1 MEELWRD
8 VKDYEGLYM
17 VSNTGRIKSLNY
29 RKTEKSGILKPR
41 KDEAGYLTI
50 SLYKDGEQ
58 KTYRIHRLVAQAFI
72 PNPEGLPEIN
82 HIDEIKANNC
92 VTNLEW
98 CSHQYNINYR
108 HRTEKA
114 KKSMVK
120 PVRCVET
127 NTIYFSIYEAQRK
140 TGIDANNIGRCANH
154 EKHFRTVG
162 GCHWEYLQ
170 KESEI
175 NMRKVFNEKS
185 RVEEILEN
193 GLELGR
199 TYPSI
204 ARDKYNGKAFF
215 TGTGDLYLVIKYFSG
230 LGYKPKKI
238 AEEIK
243 KLIPYYD
250 EYDWELNNFI
260 DKSIRKIRATKNYEL
275 HEVKPIKVSRE
286 CLDYFVNLQ
295 NAPYREDTTLRREMS
310 QTVIKIMFVFY
321 IWTLVQKQFGKEN
334 WRVVDYTKE
343 KRRLLKAANAR
354 PKFELG
360 LLGAVEDTGTAE
372 LYFSYTRIYHT
383 YTDKTP
389 EFPER
394 EFEVDLDNIGCWFE
408 KMVGWKDERA
418 KETYYY
424 CSVCGKKMKTSRK
437 NQVCPS
443 CKKKINREKSKERMK
458 AWRAKKKEE
467 MKDEDL

>member
-1 MEELWRD
+1 
-8 VKDYEGLYM
+8 
-17 VSNTGRIKSLNY
+17 
-29 RKTEKSGILKPR
+29 
-41 KDEAGYLTI
+41 
-50 SLYKDGEQ
+50 
-58 KTYRIHRLVAQAFI
+58 
-72 PNPEGLPEIN
+72 
-82 HIDEIKANNC
+82 
-92 VTNLEW
+92 
-98 CSHQYNINYR
+98 
-108 HRTEKA
+108 
-114 KKSMVK
+114 
-120 PVRCVET
+120 
-127 NTIYFSIYEAQRK
+127 
-140 TGIDANNIGRCANH
+140 
-154 EKHFRTVG
+154 
-162 GCHWEYLQ
+162 
-170 KESEI
+170 
-175 NMRKVFNEKS
+175 MRKVFNEMS

-204 ARDKYNGKAFF
+204 ARDKYNGKVFF

-295 NAPYREDTTLRREMS
+295 NAPYREDTKLRREMS

-321 IWTLVQKQFGKEN
+321 VWTLVQKQFGKEN

-389 EFPER
+389 DFEEGDL
-394 EFEVDLDNIGCWFE
+394 EVDLDRIGEWFE
-408 KMVGWKDERA
+408 EQVGWKNERE
-418 KETYYY
+418 KPTYYF

-437 NQVCPS
+437 NQVCNS

-467 MKDEDL
+467 AKDGTIQ